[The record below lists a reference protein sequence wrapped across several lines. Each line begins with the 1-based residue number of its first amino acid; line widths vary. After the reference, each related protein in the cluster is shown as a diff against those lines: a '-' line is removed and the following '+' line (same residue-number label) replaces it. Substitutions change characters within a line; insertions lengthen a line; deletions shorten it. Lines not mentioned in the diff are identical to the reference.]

1 MYSKICH
8 IFASKSN
15 TYLLWRKSYYFSLR
29 LLWPRRSSQR
39 PSHSIHRIILYI
51 VLLAATLPVWHG
63 MPTGEGSSICIINKN
78 RKMMRKSIVQM
89 KKFLTY
95 LLLCVIL
102 ASVSSP
108 LSAQNARTFTYDAA
122 RNRVAIRIN
131 VRSVSLEGFKW
142 QKCNYLQKCEI
153 FELLFFGTKPFFS

>member
-1 MYSKICH
+1 M
-8 IFASKSN
+8 
-15 TYLLWRKSYYFSLR
+15 
-29 LLWPRRSSQR
+29 
-39 PSHSIHRIILYI
+39 SIHARA
-51 VLLAATLPVWHG
+51 VNPSDKARLAR
-63 MPTGEGSSICIINKN
+63 MPKGEESVISIINTIRN
-78 RKMMRKSIVQM
+78 MMRKSIVQM
-89 KKFLTY
+89 KRFMTSLI
-95 LLLCVIL
+95 LCVIL

-122 RNRVAIRIN
+122 KNRVAIRIN